1 MPPRGE
7 TEVRDL
13 MGKCAEEIRSL
24 WKTLKP
30 VEEGWIEL
38 PADYVA
44 ELERRMSEC
53 RAELERLSLEIPEAP
68 LLRRS

>member
-1 MPPRGE
+1 MPPRSE

-24 WKTLKP
+24 WKTPKP

-38 PADYVA
+38 PAEYVA
-44 ELERRMSEC
+44 ELDRRMSEL
-53 RAELERLSLEIPEAP
+53 RSELERHSLELPEAP

>member
-1 MPPRGE
+1 MPPRSE
-7 TEVRDL
+7 TGVREL

-38 PADYVA
+38 PAEYVA
-44 ELERRMSEC
+44 ELKRRMSQCES
-53 RAELERLSLEIPEAP
+53 ELERLSLELPEAP

>member
-1 MPPRGE
+1 MSPRSE

-13 MGKCAEEIRSL
+13 MAKCAEEIRSL
-24 WKTLKP
+24 SKTLKP

-38 PADYVA
+38 PAERVA
-44 ELERRMSEC
+44 DPERRMSEC
-53 RAELERLSLEIPEAP
+53 RAELERLKPEIPEAP

>member
-1 MPPRGE
+1 MPPRSG

-13 MGKCAEEIRSL
+13 MGEYAEETRSL

-53 RAELERLSLEIPEAP
+53 RSELERISLEIPEAP
-68 LLRRS
+68 PLRRS

>member
-1 MPPRGE
+1 MPPRSE
-7 TEVRDL
+7 REVRDL
-13 MGKCAEEIRSL
+13 MGQYGEEIRSL

-38 PADYVA
+38 PAERVA

-53 RAELERLSLEIPEAP
+53 RAELERLKLEIPEAP
-68 LLRRS
+68 S